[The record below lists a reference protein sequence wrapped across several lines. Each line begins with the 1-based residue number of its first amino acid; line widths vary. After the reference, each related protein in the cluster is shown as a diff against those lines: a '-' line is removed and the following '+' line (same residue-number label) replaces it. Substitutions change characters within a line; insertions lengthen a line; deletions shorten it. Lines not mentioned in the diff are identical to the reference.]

1 MKEDRAPV
9 NGLVGC
15 IHTATRAEPGAGL
28 GAPGHRRPPRLPG
41 RAQMPVPYAWPAQ
54 CLHQIFSIY
63 EPEQESS
70 RCQHCRAAGP
80 LGTRMP
86 SAACVGPLQ
95 QQGRAAR
102 RPVALCH
109 PGAVG
114 NPVGTTQPKGSR
126 LVCHRERVVPSGS
139 KPQVHRRNG
148 LGRSRGPFPG
158 QGWCLGKLPSSPGA
172 PEGRTC
178 SSGHKADPAAAS
190 RYSCHW
196 GRQAGGCKH
205 TLKAESREGQH
216 VQRT

>member
-1 MKEDRAPV
+1 MDW
-9 NGLVGC
+9 
-15 IHTATRAEPGAGL
+15 L
-28 GAPGHRRPPRLPG
+28 GASTPPRVQSQGQGWALLGTAGPPGCPAERRCLFPMHGPHNVCTRFFQFTSQNKSLPG
-41 RAQMPVPYAWPAQ
+41 VSTA
-54 CLHQIFSIY
+54 
-63 EPEQESS
+63 
-70 RCQHCRAAGP
+70 
-80 LGTRMP
+80 RMP

-172 PEGRTC
+172 PEGRTY